1 MTAKTMSIGLAL
13 LAAGCALQGYQP
25 QPLDPA
31 RSQAALVAIDPADP
45 ALRDALARRGIEV
58 SQWPLPQWNLA
69 ALTALAHET
78 RADLALAR
86 AERARTDAARQSAQ
100 VTRNPGFD
108 FTTEH
113 HSARGA
119 NGSPWTF
126 GLALELPL
134 TGASRRTA
142 RLAQA
147 DAGSREAQWQLA
159 LRVWQVR
166 GEVRDAYVRW
176 HAGQLAAAALDG
188 ELALRRRETALLDK
202 RLAVGAV
209 GGIEPARARQ
219 READTARQHATAV
232 RTVQRAR
239 DELAQAVGLAPETL
253 GGMMLAALPAEF
265 PPIQRSELLQR
276 TALHDRL
283 DVRAALERYAASE
296 AALQLEIARQIPE
309 LSIKPGYAWDQGDN
323 RWSLGL
329 SALLPLLDRNTGP
342 IAEARANR
350 EAQAARFLALQARA
364 IAELHAAHQ
373 LAAAA
378 RADLDAAR
386 AQAAQEAAIAARVE
400 RRLVS
405 GDADRLEQV
414 GALIAAAVAQRRVAE
429 AQAAQWAALGSL
441 EDAVQRPLDAI
452 VAADA
457 ASAMPAAES
466 AIAAGLADSR

>member
-1 MTAKTMSIGLAL
+1 MTAKAMSIGLAL

-31 RSQAALVAIDPADP
+31 SSQAALIAIDSADP
-45 ALRDALARRGIEV
+45 ALRDALARHGIEV

-86 AERARTDAARQSAQ
+86 AERASTDAARQSAQ
-100 VTRNPGFD
+100 ATRNPGFD

-113 HSARGA
+113 HSARAA

-126 GLALELPL
+126 GLTLELPL

-142 RLAQA
+142 QLAQA
-147 DAGSREAQWQLA
+147 DAGSRKAQWQLA

-166 GEVRDAYVRW
+166 SEVRDAYVRW
-176 HAGQLAAAALDG
+176 HAGQLAAAVLDS

-232 RTVQRAR
+232 RAVQRAR

-265 PPIQRSELLQR
+265 PPIQRSGLLQR

-329 SALLPLLDRNTGP
+329 SALLPLLDRNAGP
-342 IAEARANR
+342 IAEARAHR

-378 RADLDAAR
+378 RADLEAAR
-386 AQAAQEAAIAARVE
+386 ALAAQEAAIAARVE
-400 RRLVS
+400 RRLAS
-405 GDADRLEQV
+405 GDADRLDQV
-414 GALIAAAVAQRRVAE
+414 GALIAAAVAQRHVAE
-429 AQAAQWAALGSL
+429 AQAAQWQALASL

-452 VAADA
+452 AAGAADPLPA
-457 ASAMPAAES
+457 ASS
-466 AIAAGLADSR
+466 GIAAGLADSR